1 MLTNEESS
9 ALMTD
14 ITFRGRVKV
23 SALKYADSIMIEA
36 ITVPAHNTRIRWATN
51 TFQQPDMVAG
61 QLQPPVVIDP
71 SVQAVGADI
80 TDAALQVTVET
91 VVNKML

>member
-1 MLTNEESS
+1 MTYDES
-9 ALMTD
+9 ALLMTSLE
-14 ITFRGRVKV
+14 FRGRVKV

-36 ITVPAHNTRIRWATN
+36 LTVPAHNTRIRWATN
-51 TFQQPDMVAG
+51 CFQQPDMVAG

-71 SVQAVGADI
+71 AVQIAGAAI
-80 TDAALQVTVET
+80 TDTALQGAVEG